1 MVTVL
6 ALSTVVN
13 GKMGVNRTELELD
26 IPYMSLTGK
35 VSNDYILKALPN
47 AGLDPQIKAWVGNCA
62 GVHGGNRFSYTA
74 LVRQIRRLCL
84 AQPVCGV
91 YYC

>member
-13 GKMGVNRTELELD
+13 GKMGVNRTALALD

-35 VSNDYILKALPN
+35 VSNDYILKAL
-47 AGLDPQIKAWVGNCA
+47 A
-62 GVHGGNRFSYTA
+62 T
-74 LVRQIRRLCL
+74 
-84 AQPVCGV
+84 
-91 YYC
+91 